1 MSIIAGLL
9 TFVLVLDCA
18 FLVLLVLLQ
27 LPKKEAGAGTAFG
40 GGATDVLFG
49 AGTGN
54 VLTKA
59 TSYSAGIFLGL
70 CLILA
75 IMNNHMHS
83 AEGQNLKKALA
94 TPGTPTTPAKA
105 VTPVTNAPAA
115 KAPTATSTKPQDA
128 SSTTFSESPTVP
140 QDKPAP
146 LSSETPTA
154 PQDKPAPLSSETPT
168 APQDKPGPT
177 NPESPTVPN

>member
-1 MSIIAGLL
+1 MSIIAGFL

-40 GGATDVLFG
+40 GGATDVLFS

-59 TSYSAGIFLGL
+59 TTYSAGIFLGL

-75 IMNNHMHS
+75 IMNNHMHG
-83 AEGQNLKKALA
+83 AAGQNLKKVLA

-115 KAPTATSTKPQDA
+115 KAPAAKATPQDA
-128 SSTTFSESPTVP
+128 ATTTFSETPTTP

-154 PQDKPAPLSSETPT
+154 PQDKPSPLDSETPT
-168 APQDKPGPT
+168 APQDKPSPT
-177 NPESPTVPN
+177 NPESPTIPN

>member
-1 MSIIAGLL
+1 MLSIFVGLL
-9 TFVLVLDCA
+9 TVVLVLDCA

-59 TSYSAGIFLGL
+59 TSYAAGVFLGL

-75 IMNNHMHS
+75 ILQNHMAS
-83 AEGQNLKKALA
+83 SRGSNLKKALS
-94 TPGTPTTPAKA
+94 
-105 VTPVTNAPAA
+105 TPVTGTAPAA
-115 KAPTATSTKPQDA
+115 TPKVDETVIQVPAIPAATNTGAAPAAPATTGDDSK
-128 SSTTFSESPTVP
+128 
-140 QDKPAP
+140 K
-146 LSSETPTA
+146 
-154 PQDKPAPLSSETPT
+154 
-168 APQDKPGPT
+168 
-177 NPESPTVPN
+177 